1 MLDVAGVAAQQR
13 LQMRLFSA
21 AVPRLP
27 ASYILRAGGRDNVLL
42 LFYFPP
48 VIHPVHMP
56 K

>member
-27 ASYILRAGGRDNVLL
+27 ASYILRAGDVTM
-42 LFYFPP
+42 FFFCSIFDP
-48 VIHPVHMP
+48 
-56 K
+56 